1 MKRWLG
7 TVALLA
13 AGCSRP
19 SVEPPAAPAIVAPGM
34 VVSGWVHEPL
44 TSFYYRY
51 VDDGLVD
58 YAGLAAD
65 ERWPNYLASLARFS
79 RADLPDAMSA
89 KAFYLNAYNALVI
102 EGVLRAAEDGRFR
115 SPAELGG
122 GREASLARFFG
133 EQTFTL
139 AGETVTLDQL
149 AGERILGDDPDP
161 RLPAAMVRAA
171 RGGPL
176 LSREPWPKS
185 EAELNLRLDTAVRLF
200 LTDPARNRLEPKTGR
215 VRLSAVWRDQAAA
228 MGGAQALRESLADY
242 LDAERAALLR
252 DESVATE
259 WLELDWRLNQA
270 LPGADADPA
279 EP

>member
-1 MKRWLG
+1 MKHWLG
-7 TVALLA
+7 AAALLA
-13 AGCSRP
+13 TGCSRP
-19 SVEPPAAPAIVAPGM
+19 AVEPPAAPAIVAPGM

-51 VDDGLVD
+51 VNDGLVD

-65 ERWPNYLASLARFS
+65 ERWPNYLGSLARFDP
-79 RADLPDAMSA
+79 ADLPDAMSA
-89 KAFYLNAYNALVI
+89 KAFYLNAYSALVI
-102 EGVLRAAEDGRFR
+102 EGVLRGAEGGRFR

-122 GREASLARFFG
+122 SREESLARFFG

-139 AGETVTLDQL
+139 AGQSITLDQL
-149 AGERILGDDPDP
+149 AREHLFGDEPDP
-161 RLPAAMVRAA
+161 RLAAAMVRGA

-185 EAELNLRLDTAVRLF
+185 EAELNLRLDSAVRLF
-200 LTDPARNRLEPKTGR
+200 LTDAERNRIEPKTR
-215 VRLSAVWRDQAAA
+215 SVALSAAWREQAAA
-228 MGGAQALRESLADY
+228 MGGAQALRESLAEY

-252 DESVATE
+252 DESVATD

-270 LPGADADPA
+270 LPGADADAA